1 MGRSSSSSPALEN
14 TMVETA
20 PSQEPTMEEI
30 LESIRKIISEED
42 EPAADAAAAEQA
54 AAPAPAAEEEVL
66 ELVDLIEEEEEEG
79 QEESL
84 PEPPTEEEAI
94 EEAVETEE
102 EVETPSP
109 PPARS
114 SAPPPP
120 LAIDDDDEELIK
132 LVSERTTDAG
142 VAAFTDLARAV
153 HGPWPLG
160 DEDKTVEG
168 MVLALLKP
176 LLKEWLDLH
185 LPGLV
190 EELVRHEIERMVR
203 RARPDIFKK

>member
-1 MGRSSSSSPALEN
+1 MGSSSSSPALEK

-20 PSQEPTMEEI
+20 TSQEPTMEEI

-42 EPAADAAAAEQA
+42 DPAAAEQA
-54 AAPAPAAEEEVL
+54 VAPAPAAEEEVL
-66 ELVDLIEEEEEEG
+66 ELVDLIEEEEEEV
-79 QEESL
+79 EEEL
-84 PEPPTEEEAI
+84 PPPAAAEEELEEEEDSSVADAPVVEQAEPPTM
-94 EEAVETEE
+94 
-102 EVETPSP
+102 PF
-109 PPARS
+109 
-114 SAPPPP
+114 
-120 LAIDDDDEELIK
+120 LADDDDEELIK

>member
-1 MGRSSSSSPALEN
+1 
-14 TMVETA
+14 MVETA
-20 PSQEPTMEEI
+20 TSQEPTMEEI

-42 EPAADAAAAEQA
+42 DPAAAEQA
-54 AAPAPAAEEEVL
+54 AAPATAVPAPAVEEEVL

-79 QEESL
+79 EEEL
-84 PEPPTEEEAI
+84 PPPAAAEEELEEEEDSSVADAPVVEQAEPPTM
-94 EEAVETEE
+94 
-102 EVETPSP
+102 PF
-109 PPARS
+109 
-114 SAPPPP
+114 
-120 LAIDDDDEELIK
+120 LADDDDEELIK

>member
-1 MGRSSSSSPALEN
+1 MGSSSSSPALEK

-20 PSQEPTMEEI
+20 TSQEPTMEEI

-42 EPAADAAAAEQA
+42 DPAAAEQA

-79 QEESL
+79 EEESL
-84 PEPPTEEEAI
+84 QPAAAEEEIEDEEADSPAADAPVVERAEPPSM
-94 EEAVETEE
+94 
-102 EVETPSP
+102 PF
-109 PPARS
+109 
-114 SAPPPP
+114 
-120 LAIDDDDEELIK
+120 LADGDDEELIK

>member
-1 MGRSSSSSPALEN
+1 MGSSSSSPALEK

-20 PSQEPTMEEI
+20 TSQEPTMEEI

-42 EPAADAAAAEQA
+42 DPAAAEQA
-54 AAPAPAAEEEVL
+54 AAPAAEEEVL
-66 ELVDLIEEEEEEG
+66 ELVDLIEEEEEEEG
-79 QEESL
+79 EEESL
-84 PEPPTEEEAI
+84 QPAAEEEAQEEDMEEEAEDASAADAPVVERAEPPTM
-94 EEAVETEE
+94 
-102 EVETPSP
+102 PF
-109 PPARS
+109 
-114 SAPPPP
+114 
-120 LAIDDDDEELIK
+120 LADGDDEELIK
-132 LVSERTTDAG
+132 LVSERTADAG

>member
-1 MGRSSSSSPALEN
+1 MGSSSSSPALEK

-20 PSQEPTMEEI
+20 TSQEPTMEEI

-42 EPAADAAAAEQA
+42 DPAAAEQA
-54 AAPAPAAEEEVL
+54 AAPAAEEEVL

-79 QEESL
+79 GEESPQPAAEEEAQEEDMEEEAEDASAADA
-84 PEPPTEEEAI
+84 PVVERAEPPTM
-94 EEAVETEE
+94 
-102 EVETPSP
+102 PF
-109 PPARS
+109 
-114 SAPPPP
+114 
-120 LAIDDDDEELIK
+120 LADGDDEELIK
-132 LVSERTTDAG
+132 LVSERTADAG

>member
-1 MGRSSSSSPALEN
+1 
-14 TMVETA
+14 MVETA
-20 PSQEPTMEEI
+20 TSQEPTMEEI

-42 EPAADAAAAEQA
+42 DPAAAEQA
-54 AAPAPAAEEEVL
+54 AAPATAADNKTVEEEVL

-79 QEESL
+79 EKEL
-84 PEPPTEEEAI
+84 
-94 EEAVETEE
+94 
-102 EVETPSP
+102 P
-109 PPARS
+109 PPAAAEEELEEEEDS
-114 SAPPPP
+114 PAADAPVVERAEPPSMP
-120 LAIDDDDEELIK
+120 FLADGDDEELIK

>member
-1 MGRSSSSSPALEN
+1 
-14 TMVETA
+14 MVETA

-54 AAPAPAAEEEVL
+54 AEPATAADNKAVEEEVL
-66 ELVDLIEEEEEEG
+66 ELVDLIEEEEEGQEEE

-84 PEPPTEEEAI
+84 PEPPTEEDAI
-94 EEAVETEE
+94 EEAVEAEE

-109 PPARS
+109 PSARS

-132 LVSERTTDAG
+132 LVSERTADAG

-168 MVLALLKP
+168 MVLSLLKP

>member
-1 MGRSSSSSPALEN
+1 
-14 TMVETA
+14 MVETA

-42 EPAADAAAAEQA
+42 DPAAAEQA
-54 AAPAPAAEEEVL
+54 VAPAPAAEEEVL

-79 QEESL
+79 EEEL
-84 PEPPTEEEAI
+84 PPPAAAEEELEEEEDSSVADAPVVEQAEPPTM
-94 EEAVETEE
+94 
-102 EVETPSP
+102 PF
-109 PPARS
+109 
-114 SAPPPP
+114 
-120 LAIDDDDEELIK
+120 LADDDDEELIK

>member
-1 MGRSSSSSPALEN
+1 MVRSSAPLEK

-20 PSQEPTMEEI
+20 QTQEPTMEEI

-42 EPAADAAAAEQA
+42 EPAADAAAAPETTA
-54 AAPAPAAEEEVL
+54 DETPTVEEEVL
-66 ELVDLIEEEEEEG
+66 ELVDLVEDE
-79 QEESL
+79 QEEAQPAAAPKAEEPEGDEEQEVVAEAPPQDEDRA
-84 PEPPTEEEAI
+84 PEPESP
-94 EEAVETEE
+94 
-102 EVETPSP
+102 PSP
-109 PPARS
+109 
-114 SAPPPP
+114 
-120 LAIDDDDEELIK
+120 LAAALSNDDDEELIK

-168 MVLALLKP
+168 MVLSLLKP

>member
-1 MGRSSSSSPALEN
+1 
-14 TMVETA
+14 MVETA
-20 PSQEPTMEEI
+20 TSQEPTMEEI

-42 EPAADAAAAEQA
+42 DPAAAEQA
-54 AAPAPAAEEEVL
+54 AAPAAEEEVL

-79 QEESL
+79 GEESPQPAAEEEAQEEDMEEEAEDASAADA
-84 PEPPTEEEAI
+84 PVVERAEPPTM
-94 EEAVETEE
+94 
-102 EVETPSP
+102 PF
-109 PPARS
+109 
-114 SAPPPP
+114 
-120 LAIDDDDEELIK
+120 LADGDDEELIK
-132 LVSERTTDAG
+132 LVSERTADAG

>member
-1 MGRSSSSSPALEN
+1 MGSSSSSPALEK

-20 PSQEPTMEEI
+20 TSQEPTMEEI

-42 EPAADAAAAEQA
+42 DPAAAEQA
-54 AAPAPAAEEEVL
+54 AAPATAADNKTVEEEVL

-79 QEESL
+79 EKEL
-84 PEPPTEEEAI
+84 
-94 EEAVETEE
+94 
-102 EVETPSP
+102 P
-109 PPARS
+109 PPAAAEEELEEEEDS
-114 SAPPPP
+114 PAADAPVVERAEPPSMP
-120 LAIDDDDEELIK
+120 FLADGDDEELIK

>member
-1 MGRSSSSSPALEN
+1 
-14 TMVETA
+14 MVETA
-20 PSQEPTMEEI
+20 QTQEPTMEEI

-42 EPAADAAAAEQA
+42 EPAADAAAAPETTA
-54 AAPAPAAEEEVL
+54 DETPTVEEEVL
-66 ELVDLIEEEEEEG
+66 ELVDLVEDE
-79 QEESL
+79 QEEAQPAAAPKAEEPEGDEEQEVVAEAPPQDEDRA
-84 PEPPTEEEAI
+84 PEPESP
-94 EEAVETEE
+94 
-102 EVETPSP
+102 PSP
-109 PPARS
+109 
-114 SAPPPP
+114 
-120 LAIDDDDEELIK
+120 LAAALSNDDDEELIK

-168 MVLALLKP
+168 MVLSLLKP

>member
-1 MGRSSSSSPALEN
+1 MGSSSSSPALEK

-20 PSQEPTMEEI
+20 TSQEPTMEEI

-42 EPAADAAAAEQA
+42 DPAAAEQA
-54 AAPAPAAEEEVL
+54 AAPAAEEEVL

-79 QEESL
+79 GEESPQPAAEEEAQEEDMEEEAEDASAADA
-84 PEPPTEEEAI
+84 PVVERAEPPTM
-94 EEAVETEE
+94 
-102 EVETPSP
+102 PF
-109 PPARS
+109 
-114 SAPPPP
+114 
-120 LAIDDDDEELIK
+120 LADGDDEELIK

>member
-1 MGRSSSSSPALEN
+1 
-14 TMVETA
+14 MVETA
-20 PSQEPTMEEI
+20 TSQEPTMEEI

-42 EPAADAAAAEQA
+42 EPAAADTPVEE
-54 AAPAPAAEEEVL
+54 PSPAADNQVPEEEVL

-79 QEESL
+79 GEESPQPAAEEEVQEEEMEEEADS
-84 PEPPTEEEAI
+84 PAADAPVVERAEPPTM
-94 EEAVETEE
+94 
-102 EVETPSP
+102 PF
-109 PPARS
+109 
-114 SAPPPP
+114 
-120 LAIDDDDEELIK
+120 LADGNDEDLIK

>member
-1 MGRSSSSSPALEN
+1 
-14 TMVETA
+14 MVETA
-20 PSQEPTMEEI
+20 TSQEPTMEEI

-42 EPAADAAAAEQA
+42 DPAAAEQA
-54 AAPAPAAEEEVL
+54 AAPAAEEEVL
-66 ELVDLIEEEEEEG
+66 ELVDLIEEEEEEEG
-79 QEESL
+79 EEESL
-84 PEPPTEEEAI
+84 QPAAEEEAQEEDMEEEAEDASAADAPVVERAEPPTM
-94 EEAVETEE
+94 
-102 EVETPSP
+102 PF
-109 PPARS
+109 
-114 SAPPPP
+114 
-120 LAIDDDDEELIK
+120 LADGDDEELIK
-132 LVSERTTDAG
+132 LVSERTADAG

>member
-1 MGRSSSSSPALEN
+1 
-14 TMVETA
+14 MVETA
-20 PSQEPTMEEI
+20 TSQEPTMEEI

-42 EPAADAAAAEQA
+42 DPAAAEQA
-54 AAPAPAAEEEVL
+54 AAPAAEEEVL
-66 ELVDLIEEEEEEG
+66 ELVDLIEEEEEEEG
-79 QEESL
+79 EEESL
-84 PEPPTEEEAI
+84 QPAAEEEAQEEDMEEEAEDASAADAPVVERAEPPTM
-94 EEAVETEE
+94 
-102 EVETPSP
+102 PF
-109 PPARS
+109 
-114 SAPPPP
+114 
-120 LAIDDDDEELIK
+120 LADGDDEELIK
-132 LVSERTTDAG
+132 LVSERTADAG

-190 EELVRHEIERMVR
+190 EDLVRHEIERMVR

>member
-1 MGRSSSSSPALEN
+1 
-14 TMVETA
+14 MVETA
-20 PSQEPTMEEI
+20 TSQEPTMEEI

-42 EPAADAAAAEQA
+42 DPAAAEQA
-54 AAPAPAAEEEVL
+54 AAPATAADNKTVEEEVL

-79 QEESL
+79 GEESPQPAAEEEAQEEDMEEEAEDASAADA
-84 PEPPTEEEAI
+84 PVVERAEPPTM
-94 EEAVETEE
+94 
-102 EVETPSP
+102 PF
-109 PPARS
+109 
-114 SAPPPP
+114 
-120 LAIDDDDEELIK
+120 LADGDDEELIK
-132 LVSERTTDAG
+132 LVSERTADAG

>member
-1 MGRSSSSSPALEN
+1 
-14 TMVETA
+14 MVETA

>member
-1 MGRSSSSSPALEN
+1 
-14 TMVETA
+14 MVETA
-20 PSQEPTMEEI
+20 TSQEPTMEEI

-42 EPAADAAAAEQA
+42 DPAADAAAAEQA
-54 AAPAPAAEEEVL
+54 AEPATDNNAVEEEVL
-66 ELVDLIEEEEEEG
+66 ELVDLIEEEEEGQEED

-94 EEAVETEE
+94 EEAVEVEE

-132 LVSERTTDAG
+132 LVSERTADAG

>member
-1 MGRSSSSSPALEN
+1 
-14 TMVETA
+14 MVETA
-20 PSQEPTMEEI
+20 TSQEPTMEEI

-42 EPAADAAAAEQA
+42 DPAADAAAADQSAE
-54 AAPAPAAEEEVL
+54 PATDNNAVEEEVL

-79 QEESL
+79 EEEL
-84 PEPPTEEEAI
+84 PPPAAAEEELEEEEDSSVADAPVVEQAEPPTM
-94 EEAVETEE
+94 
-102 EVETPSP
+102 PF
-109 PPARS
+109 
-114 SAPPPP
+114 
-120 LAIDDDDEELIK
+120 LADDDDEELIK

>member
-1 MGRSSSSSPALEN
+1 
-14 TMVETA
+14 MVETA

-42 EPAADAAAAEQA
+42 EPAADAAVAEQA
-54 AAPAPAAEEEVL
+54 AEPATDNNAVEEEVL
-66 ELVDLIEEEEEEG
+66 ELVDLIEEEDEGQEEE

-94 EEAVETEE
+94 EEAVEVEE

-132 LVSERTTDAG
+132 LVSERTADAG

-168 MVLALLKP
+168 MVLSLLKP